1 MSNRNME
8 TYNNYANSLSS
19 TISKVLDTNEVNTLK
34 NKVNS
39 ILETVPEDVRADSE
53 DTEERQEAYMAY
65 FDSLY
70 TDNDFMTA
78 FDNTRTLLRDIVEAN
93 SKFVVDCAYISYV
106 FRYTDS
112 SGVKQGLFVY
122 LVDSAPDED
131 ACPPG
136 WLDPVYS
143 MNKKVIDDPARG
155 FPAYTTNT
163 SYGYL
168 VTSGAVIE
176 NTDYAYACVDISMNT
191 VRATQANSIIR
202 LFVYLIVTIVLLAVI
217 GVVIVYFTFA
227 RPLNRINQV
236 AKSFNN
242 TDPKL
247 SHDRFE
253 KLKVKTHDEL
263 SELSDSIKTMENG
276 VVERFNELIDM
287 NHALISAEEETAKMT
302 ALANKDSLTGVQS
315 KTAYDTQAEMLNEK
329 IKNKEQPEFGLV
341 MVDLNY
347 LKEINDQYGH
357 SAGDFVLIKLANMIS
372 LVFKKSSVY
381 RVGGDEFVVILYEDD
396 LHNAEK
402 LVEEFKERINDS
414 IHNESIPPQERV
426 SAAIGYAVFN
436 PFEDKDVEQVFNN
449 ADHKMYEC
457 KRKRKK
463 AKKAAEAAAAELS
476 LSAETV

>member
-1 MSNRNME
+1 
-8 TYNNYANSLSS
+8 
-19 TISKVLDTNEVNTLK
+19 
-34 NKVNS
+34 
-39 ILETVPEDVRADSE
+39 
-53 DTEERQEAYMAY
+53 MAY

-70 TDNDFMTA
+70 TDTDFMTA
-78 FDNTRTLLRDIVEAN
+78 FDNTRALLRDIVEAN

-136 WLDPVYS
+136 WFDPVYS

-191 VRATQANSIIR
+191 VRAAQAI
-202 LFVYLIVTIVLLAVI
+202 I

-227 RPLNRINQV
+227 RPLNKINQV

-247 SHDRFE
+247 SHDSFE
-253 KLKVKTHDEL
+253 RLKVNTHDEL

-287 NHALISAEEETAKMT
+287 NHALISAENETAKMT

-396 LHNAEK
+396 LHDAEK

-457 KRKRKK
+457 KRKMK
-463 AKKAAEAAAAELS
+463 AQ
-476 LSAETV
+476 